1 MLLNCFVLLTIVVN
15 SVAGLQLAQRSRIN
29 SLLNTQSCLKWS
41 SSSDDLDT
49 IRLDENK
56 LSAEERER
64 LRYIKSLTEE
74 ADQFV
79 RDAGFMVGD
88 DEDEDSGIYPS
99 VEDTNWSGQS
109 DLDSVTPSNSN
120 WADISSR
127 KGLVITDVLALLVF
141 AAIGRN
147 NHGEG
152 LNVLALLGTAA
163 PFIGSWLLISP
174 LLGSYARRDE
184 I

>member
-1 MLLNCFVLLTIVVN
+1 MVVF
-15 SVAGLQLAQRSRIN
+15 
-29 SLLNTQSCLKWS
+29 
-41 SSSDDLDT
+41 SDDLDT

-79 RDAGFMVGD
+79 RDAGQVGD
-88 DEDEDSGIYPS
+88 DEDEDRDISS

-120 WADISSR
+120 WASSSKR
-127 KGLVITDVLALLVF
+127 DFYTDVLALL
-141 AAIGRN
+141 
-147 NHGEG
+147 
-152 LNVLALLGTAA
+152 AL
-163 PFIGSWLLISP
+163 PP
-174 LLGSYARRDE
+174 
-184 I
+184 